1 MNYSISAL
9 KGSALEHRYRIAQFH
24 FHWGKTNETGSEHR
38 INGKMYA
45 AEVCFLVDLAC
56 VSNSRAQTDTEDK
69 EKMRMKIFEIN
80 TRIFLYICD
89 SKSQIF
95 CDINSCISY
104 TFMIVNSIAL
114 TVSLY
119 HEDMFS

>member
-1 MNYSISAL
+1 
-9 KGSALEHRYRIAQFH
+9 
-24 FHWGKTNETGSEHR
+24 
-38 INGKMYA
+38 MYE

-56 VSNSRAQTDTEDK
+56 VSNSGAQTDTEDK
-69 EKMRMKIFEIN
+69 EKMRMKIYEIN

-89 SKSQIF
+89 SKSQII

-104 TFMIVNSIAL
+104 TFVIVNSIAL

-119 HEDMFS
+119 HEDKFRVASLGCPDGGDFS